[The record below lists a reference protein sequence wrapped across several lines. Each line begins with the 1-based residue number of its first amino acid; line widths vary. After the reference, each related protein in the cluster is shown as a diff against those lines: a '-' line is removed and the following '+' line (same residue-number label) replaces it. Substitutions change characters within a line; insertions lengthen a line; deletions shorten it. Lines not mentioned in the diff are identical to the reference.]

1 MDMNTFVEIMK
12 VAAPVISSALTVI
25 GGLIAIVK
33 AIKSIK
39 SENDADRLA
48 VAERLANLEKKIGE
62 TNTKVKS
69 IEKHLI
75 EKKERR

>member
-25 GGLIAIVK
+25 AGLIAVVK
-33 AIKSIK
+33 AIRSISK
-39 SENDADRLA
+39 ENAADRLA
-48 VAERLANLEKKIGE
+48 VADRLANLEKKIGE

-69 IEKHLI
+69 IEKYLV